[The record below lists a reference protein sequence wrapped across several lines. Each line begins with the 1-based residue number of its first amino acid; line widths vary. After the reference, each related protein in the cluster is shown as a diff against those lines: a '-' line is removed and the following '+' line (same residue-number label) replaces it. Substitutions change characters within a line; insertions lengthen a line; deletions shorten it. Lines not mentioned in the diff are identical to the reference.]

1 MAKKEKVPNKKS
13 NISAYWLYG
22 LIAVFFISMSYF
34 NNDGMTN
41 DQRIN
46 ISTFERFLND
56 DEVERVLVINKSLA
70 QVTIK
75 DDALQTSKHKSARS
89 TDFLGR
95 SKIKGPHYQFEV
107 GNLEIFQTKLEEA
120 KSKGAEF
127 DYDFKTVENR
137 WLDVMLSFLPLIL
150 IIGVWIF
157 LMRRMSGGGTG
168 GGGQIFNIGK
178 SKAKLFDE
186 KSNVKVTF
194 KDVAGLEGAKEEVQ
208 EIVDFLKNPSK
219 YTVLGGKIP
228 KGALLVGPP
237 GTGKTLLAKA
247 VAGEAKVPFFSLS
260 GSDFVEMFV
269 GVGASRVRDLFKQA
283 KDKSP
288 AIIFI
293 DEIDAIGRARGKSN
307 MTGSNDE
314 RENTLNQLLTEM
326 DGFGTDTNV
335 IVLAATNR
343 SDVLDKALM
352 RAGRFDRQIYV
363 DLPDLREREEIFKV
377 HLNPLKVNKQLDVS
391 FLAKQT
397 PGFSGADIAN
407 VCNESALIAARKSK
421 KKVDRQDF
429 LDAVDRIVGGLEK
442 KSKIITPSEK
452 KTIAFHEAGHATV
465 SWMLEHAAPLVKVT
479 IVPRGQSLGAAWYLP
494 EERQIVRTE
503 QMLDEM
509 CATLGGRA
517 AEQII
522 FGKISTGALSD
533 LVKVTRQARS
543 IVTVYGLNDKIGNI
557 TYYDANGQ
565 NEFGFTKPYSEETA
579 KQIDEEISIIVE
591 QQYKRALALLRKHKN
606 KLTELA
612 EHLLEKEVIFK
623 DDLVTIFG
631 KRPFDKEEIG
641 EDKSKSSSAKKTA
654 KST

>member
-1 MAKKEKVPNKKS
+1 MAKKEKTPNKKS
-13 NISAYWLYG
+13 NVSAYWLYG

-34 NNDGMTN
+34 NNDGMSN

-56 DEVERVLVINKSLA
+56 EEVERVLVINKSLA

-95 SKIKGPHYQFEV
+95 SNAKGPHYQFEV

-120 KSKGAEF
+120 KSNGIEF

-157 LMRRMSGGGTG
+157 LMRRMSGGGAG

-219 YTVLGGKIP
+219 YTILGGKIP

-293 DEIDAIGRARGKSN
+293 DEIDAIGRARGKNN

-377 HLNPLKVNKQLDVS
+377 HLKPLKVDKQLDVS

-533 LVKVTRQARS
+533 LVKVTRQARAM
-543 IVTVYGLNDKIGNI
+543 VTVYGLNDKIGNV

-579 KQIDEEISIIVE
+579 KQIDEEISKIVE
-591 QQYKRALALLRKHKN
+591 REYKRALSLLRKHKK

-631 KRPFDKEEIG
+631 KRPFEKENTV
-641 EDKSKSSSAKKTA
+641 EDKVESSSTKKIK

>member
-1 MAKKEKVPNKKS
+1 MAKKEKIPNKKS

-56 DEVERVLVINKSLA
+56 DEVERVLVINKNLA

-75 DDALQTSKHKSARS
+75 DDALQTSKHKGARS

-120 KSKGAEF
+120 ISKGAKF

-579 KQIDEEISIIVE
+579 KQIDEEISKIVE
-591 QQYKRALALLRKHKN
+591 REYKRALVLLRKHKK

-641 EDKSKSSSAKKTA
+641 EDKSKSTSATKTA

>member
-1 MAKKEKVPNKKS
+1 
-13 NISAYWLYG
+13 
-22 LIAVFFISMSYF
+22 
-34 NNDGMTN
+34 MTN

-75 DDALQTSKHKSARS
+75 DDALQTSKHKGARS

-95 SKIKGPHYQFEV
+95 SNAKGPHYQFEV

-157 LMRRMSGGGTG
+157 LMRRMSGGGAG

-186 KSNVKVTF
+186 RSNVKVTF

-293 DEIDAIGRARGKSN
+293 DQIDAIGRARGKNN

-343 SDVLDKALM
+343 SDVLDNCLL
-352 RAGRFDRQIYV
+352 YT
-363 DLPDLREREEIFKV
+363 
-377 HLNPLKVNKQLDVS
+377 S
-391 FLAKQT
+391 
-397 PGFSGADIAN
+397 
-407 VCNESALIAARKSK
+407 
-421 KKVDRQDF
+421 
-429 LDAVDRIVGGLEK
+429 
-442 KSKIITPSEK
+442 PS
-452 KTIAFHEAGHATV
+452 
-465 SWMLEHAAPLVKVT
+465 
-479 IVPRGQSLGAAWYLP
+479 PR
-494 EERQIVRTE
+494 
-503 QMLDEM
+503 D
-509 CATLGGRA
+509 
-517 AEQII
+517 
-522 FGKISTGALSD
+522 
-533 LVKVTRQARS
+533 
-543 IVTVYGLNDKIGNI
+543 
-557 TYYDANGQ
+557 
-565 NEFGFTKPYSEETA
+565 
-579 KQIDEEISIIVE
+579 
-591 QQYKRALALLRKHKN
+591 
-606 KLTELA
+606 
-612 EHLLEKEVIFK
+612 
-623 DDLVTIFG
+623 
-631 KRPFDKEEIG
+631 
-641 EDKSKSSSAKKTA
+641 
-654 KST
+654 